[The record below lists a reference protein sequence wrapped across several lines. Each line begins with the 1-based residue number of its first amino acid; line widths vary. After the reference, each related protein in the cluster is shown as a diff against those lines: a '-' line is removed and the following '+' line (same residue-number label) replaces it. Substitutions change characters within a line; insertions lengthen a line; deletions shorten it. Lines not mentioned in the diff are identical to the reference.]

1 MFGRSKKKDDYEDE
15 EYEDEEYEED
25 EDYDDN
31 EEYEDDDE
39 YEDDEYDD
47 DYDDEPR
54 GNKGL
59 VIGLIILSLLLAAIA
74 GLLFMRLRSANAEVE
89 SLKTELNAVRTELN
103 AALADRTTS
112 QTAAPAAAA
121 PETTPEPTTEPDMAD
136 ATNGPEV
143 ETPDEPQPAEPDMVE
158 DGGTAAGTEA
168 TPAPAEATPA
178 PTPAGTPDSK
188 YIGINTST
196 TINIT
201 TNPEAKTVKAGQSA
215 TFSAAAA
222 NWKWCAWRFISPD
235 GLHEIIFDKVNTK
248 FAGVTTNGGNGT
260 TFTVNNIPKDMD
272 GWKAVCLFVDAGN
285 GMKVTEGGTITVTD

>member
-15 EYEDEEYEED
+15 EYEDD
-25 EDYDDN
+25 EDD
-31 EEYEDDDE
+31 EDDE
-39 YEDDEYDD
+39 EYDD
-47 DYDDEPR
+47 DYDDDDYDDYDDEPR
-54 GNKGL
+54 SHKGA
-59 VIGLIILSLLLAAIA
+59 VIVLAILCLLLAAIA
-74 GLLFMRLRSANAEVE
+74 GLLFMRLRSANAQVKD
-89 SLKTELNAVRTELN
+89 LTEQLNSTRTELN
-103 AALADRTTS
+103 TLLTEKTT
-112 QTAAPAAAA
+112 APAA
-121 PETTPEPTTEPDMAD
+121 PEVTPEPSTEPDMVD
-136 ATNGPEV
+136 NGLAV
-143 ETPDEPQPAEPDMVE
+143 DTPSEPLPAEADMNE
-158 DGGTAAGTEA
+158 EPEA
-168 TPAPAEATPA
+168 TPAPAEPTPA

-215 TFSAAAA
+215 TFTAAAA

-248 FAGVTTNGGNGT
+248 FAGVTTNGGNTT

>member
-1 MFGRSKKKDDYEDE
+1 MFGRSRKKDDFEDE
-15 EYEDEEYEED
+15 EYEDEEYEDED
-25 EDYDDN
+25 EDD
-31 EEYEDDDE
+31 EDE
-39 YEDDEYDD
+39 YEDDEEYDD
-47 DYDDEPR
+47 EDYDDEPR
-54 GNKGL
+54 SLKGL
-59 VIGLIILSLLLAAIA
+59 VIGLVILAVLLAAIA
-74 GLLFMRLRSANAEVE
+74 GLLFMRLRSANAQVKD
-89 SLKTELNAVRTELN
+89 LTEQLNATRTELN
-103 AALADRTTS
+103 TLLTEKTTA
-112 QTAAPAAAA
+112 TPA
-121 PETTPEPTTEPDMAD
+121 PEVTPEPTPEPDMVD

-143 ETPDEPQPAEPDMVE
+143 VTPAEPEPAEPDMIE
-158 DGGTAAGTEA
+158 GGDAPAVADT
-168 TPAPAEATPA
+168 TPAPAAEPTPA
-178 PTPAGTPDSK
+178 PTPAGTPDSQ

-215 TFSAAAA
+215 TFTAAAA

-248 FAGVTTNGGNGT
+248 FAGVTTNGGNTT

>member
-15 EYEDEEYEED
+15 EYEDEEYE
-25 EDYDDN
+25 DD
-31 EEYEDDDE
+31 
-39 YEDDEYDD
+39 EDDEDDEEYDDDYDDD

-54 GNKGL
+54 SHKGA
-59 VIGLIILSLLLAAIA
+59 VIVLAILCLLLAAIA
-74 GLLFMRLRSANAEVE
+74 GLLFMRLRSANAQVKD
-89 SLKTELNAVRTELN
+89 LTEQLNSTRTELN
-103 AALADRTTS
+103 TLLTEKTT
-112 QTAAPAAAA
+112 APAA
-121 PETTPEPTTEPDMAD
+121 PEVTPEPSTEPDMVD
-136 ATNGPEV
+136 NGLAV
-143 ETPDEPQPAEPDMVE
+143 DTPSEPLPAEADMNE
-158 DGGTAAGTEA
+158 EPEA
-168 TPAPAEATPA
+168 TPAPAEPTPA

-235 GLHEIIFDKVNTK
+235 GIHEIIFDKVNTK
-248 FAGVTTNGGNGT
+248 FAGVTTAGGNTT